1 MTQPMPRMSL
11 LSTILLFMITA
22 VSISSAQQTKVI
34 SPPEFANQGKDDLP
48 FSPGILAGDRLYV
61 STEIAFDSHT
71 GQIPKDFDAE
81 VRACHDNIGIVLKAA
96 GMDYSDVV
104 SAEVFLYRYN
114 PVQTYE
120 RGLRFLFSKRRDR
133 RALRSVSR
141 LARRAHCSVVEIMV
155 SARRQASKN

>member
-11 LSTILLFMITA
+11 LSTIPIFMIAA

-48 FSPGILAGDRLYV
+48 FSPGILVGDTLYV
-61 STEIAFDSHT
+61 SGEIGFDLHT

-81 VRACHDNIGIVLKAA
+81 VKACLDNIGIVLKAA

-104 SAEVFLYRYN
+104 SAQVFLTDIT
-114 PVQTYE
+114 Q
-120 RGLRFLFSKRRDR
+120 FKRMNAVYASVFKTPRPAR
-133 RALRSVSR
+133 VTVGVAALAVPT
-141 LARRAHCSVVEIMV
+141 AHVEIMV
-155 SARRQASKN
+155 TAQRQVSKN